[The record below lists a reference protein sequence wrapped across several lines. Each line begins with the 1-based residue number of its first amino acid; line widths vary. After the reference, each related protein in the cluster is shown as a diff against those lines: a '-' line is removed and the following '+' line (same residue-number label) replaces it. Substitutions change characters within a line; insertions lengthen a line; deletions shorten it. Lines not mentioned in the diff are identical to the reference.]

1 MTTRLLCA
9 CLAGAGLIAPL
20 QAQTG
25 RGCQNAQAAEE
36 MAEGVG
42 AFKQAEYAK
51 AVDYFRAAVESDAG
65 CIQARLYL
73 ATAYMQ
79 QYIPGADARE
89 NRSEERRVG
98 KEREVR

>member
-1 MTTRLLCA
+1 MTTRILCA

-51 AVDYFRAAVESDAG
+51 ADAWF
-65 CIQARLYL
+65 QKTLDTRKAK
-73 ATAYMQ
+73 A
-79 QYIPGADARE
+79 
-89 NRSEERRVG
+89 ERTP
-98 KEREVR
+98 

>member
-36 MAEGVG
+36 MGEGVG

-51 AVDYFRAAVESDAG
+51 AAEHFQSAVQLDPG
-65 CIQARLYL
+65 CTDARLYL
-73 ATAYMQ
+73 GAAYMQ
-79 QYIPGADARE
+79 QYIPGAKSADNLGRATAATKQFE
-89 NRSEERRVG
+89 
-98 KEREVR
+98 